1 MQLIVTALVGPLT
14 FLLVIALKQQRRAR
28 RVIAGGVV
36 AGALATAVLAGSIEG
51 SRGITDTVTRCLVV
65 VLLTAAGRTMPERF
79 LLGTVAVATGLAAAG
94 PGGPLAAAGL
104 GLAAAEYGR
113 RRAALWKRQ
122 AIGAAI
128 GSAAVGLPSFLP
140 AGQIVAAALVAV
152 SLLAALSGASRT
164 QRRQAVRAAALVGAF
179 TVVLVVVAGL
189 RLRSLPGDLSD
200 GTRAMQAGVTA
211 LGGADTETA
220 TAQLASARS
229 SFVRAEDSLR
239 SPLVAPLRFLPVIG
253 QHVELGQDLSGA
265 AADLAARAL
274 AVVDDGDISTLAPKE
289 GRIDL
294 TAVRALAP
302 DVEAAARSVATTR
315 LLIEG
320 SRDDWLAPPVRRRLV
335 TLDASLIRGG
345 DQLDALGVIL
355 GVLPALLG
363 EDEPRRAFAGFTT
376 PSEVRG
382 LGGLLGNFA
391 ELEAREGTI
400 RLVRTGRDTDLI
412 REGRPAAERQLE
424 APPGYLQT
432 WGSYGPARWQN
443 VTLSPDGPSVG
454 QAVAS
459 LYPQSGGRPVDVVAL
474 IDTNGLAAL
483 LELTGPVTV
492 GSWPE
497 PLTAANATRILGI
510 EQYQRYADNDNDKRI
525 AFLAEL
531 TTTTFERLLTLD
543 PKRLKLAAGCLGRA
557 VRGRHLV
564 LWSERPEEQRVFER
578 LGATGALPQPTA
590 DEEVAGVVLNN
601 AAGNKLDWFT
611 THTTRVARSFDSA
624 TGDRLAVVTTTITN
638 DAPRAG
644 LPAIVA
650 NSVDAGPGSQPG
662 DHRLLVS
669 AYGTGKVDSARVGGR
684 SAPVTMSRETELD
697 VATTVV
703 VIPAGASREVTF
715 VFRTKSDGRLP
726 RRLTLLADQR
736 PASEILCPPQ
746 G

>member
-14 FLLVIALKQQRRAR
+14 FLLVIALKQHRRVR

-36 AGALATAVLAGSIEG
+36 AGALATAVVAGSIEG
-51 SRGITDTVTRCLVV
+51 SRGISDTATRCLVV
-65 VLLTAAGRTMPERF
+65 VLLTVAGRAMPERF

-122 AIGAAI
+122 AIGAGI

-152 SLLAALSGASRT
+152 SLLAALSGASRA
-164 QRRQAVRAAALVGAF
+164 QRRQVVRAAALVGAF

-189 RLRSLPGDLSD
+189 RLRSLPGDLSG
-200 GTRAMQAGVTA
+200 GTRAMQSGVTA
-211 LGGADTETA
+211 LGGADAETA

-229 SFVRAEDSLR
+229 SFVRAEGSLR

-265 AADLAARAL
+265 AADMAGRAQ
-274 AVVDDGDISTLAPKE
+274 AVVDDGDFSTLAPKE

-294 TAVRALAP
+294 AALRALAP
-302 DVEAAARSVATTR
+302 DVEAAARSVAATR

-320 SRDDWLAPPVRRRLV
+320 SRDDWLAPPVRQRLATV
-335 TLDASLIRGG
+335 DASLVRGG
-345 DQLDALGVIL
+345 DQLDALGVTL

-412 REGRPAAERQLE
+412 SEGRPAAERQLE

-432 WGSYGPARWQN
+432 WGTYGPALWQN
-443 VTLSPDGPSVG
+443 VTLSPDGPSVAE
-454 QAVAS
+454 AVAS
-459 LYPQSGGRPVDVVAL
+459 LYPQSGGRPVDVVAM

-492 GSWPE
+492 PSWPE

-510 EQYQRYADNDNDKRI
+510 EQYERFADNDKRI
-525 AFLAEL
+525 TFLTEL

-543 PKRLKLAAGCLGRA
+543 PKRLRLAAGCLGRA
-557 VRGRHLV
+557 VRDRHLV
-564 LWSERPEEQRVFER
+564 LWSERPDEQRVFER
-578 LGATGALPQPTA
+578 LGASGALPQPTA

-611 THTTRVARSFDSA
+611 THTTRVARSFDPA

-638 DAPRAG
+638 DAPRTG
-644 LPAIVA
+644 LPATVA

-669 AYGTGKVDSARVGGR
+669 AYGTGTVDAAQVGGR
-684 SAPVTMSRETELD
+684 SVPVTMSRETELD

-703 VIPAGASREVTF
+703 MIPAGASREVTF

-726 RRLTLLADQR
+726 RRLTLLPDQR
-736 PASEILCPPQ
+736 PASEVICPPQ